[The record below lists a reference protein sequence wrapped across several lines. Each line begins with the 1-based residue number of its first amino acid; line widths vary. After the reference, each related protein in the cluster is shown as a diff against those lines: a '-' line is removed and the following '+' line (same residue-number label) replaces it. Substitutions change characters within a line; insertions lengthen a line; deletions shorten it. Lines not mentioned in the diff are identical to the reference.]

1 MSVNP
6 GLVDIVFEQTES
18 YLVGREK
25 IREFAAAVFAT
36 DAVHFDADVARE
48 RGFSDLVAPATFP
61 VVIQD
66 KTLLQLLAHP
76 EAGIDFT
83 RVVHGDQRFDY
94 SRPLVAGDE
103 VVAQLR
109 VTKVQSLGGHSM
121 VTSET
126 EVTTLAGEHVV
137 TATSTLVIRGD
148 ES

>member
-6 GLVDIVFEQTES
+6 HLVDIVFEPTDS

-25 IREFAAAVFAT
+25 IREFAEAICAT
-36 DAVHFDADVARE
+36 DPVHHDLEAAKK
-48 RGFSDLVAPATFP
+48 RGFADLVAPTTFP

-66 KTLLQLLAHP
+66 KTLAQLLAHP
-76 EAGIDFT
+76 EAGIDFS

-94 SRPLVAGDE
+94 SRPLIAGDE

-126 EVTTLAGEHVV
+126 EVTTLTGEHVV
-137 TATSTLVIRGD
+137 SATSTLVVRGD
-148 ES
+148 E